1 MDFKPKFVASMPRP
15 AKGERVYAIGDVHGR
30 HDLLVQ
36 LLNVIIQHYPTL
48 HPEPSKMTLIFLGD
62 VIDRGPESRRCLEVI
77 QRLVDSAQARML
89 LGNHEDMLLASLD
102 GNGVAQEAWLSN
114 GGLATLSSYG
124 IEPPD
129 SSEDAFDFA
138 ARLQEA
144 IPAEQVRFLRSL
156 DVSYSSG
163 SYFFVHAGV
172 KPGVRISRQDERDL
186 FSIREEFTQS
196 EKWHGQVVVHGHS
209 IVDTVDVRH
218 NRIACDTAA
227 YATGRLSCVCLQE
240 THVSVLSTET

>member
-1 MDFKPKFVASMPRP
+1 MDFKPKFAAQVPRP

-36 LLNVIIQHYPTL
+36 LLNKIIRHYPTL
-48 HPEPSKMTLIFLGD
+48 EPKPEKITLLFLGD
-62 VIDRGPESRRCLEVI
+62 VIDRGPESQRCITLI

-89 LGNHEDMLLASLD
+89 LGNHEDMLLASLE
-102 GNGVAQEAWLSN
+102 GNGLAQEAWIRN

-124 IEPPD
+124 IDPPKSDED
-129 SSEDAFDFA
+129 SFDFA
-138 ARLQEA
+138 ARLKER
-144 IPAEQVRFLRSL
+144 IPPEHERFLRSL
-156 DVSYSSG
+156 KVSYSSG
-163 SYFFVHAGV
+163 SYLFVHAGV
-172 KPGVRISRQDERDL
+172 RPGVRIARQDKRDL

-209 IVDTVDVRH
+209 IVDEVEVRH

-227 YATGRLSCVCLQE
+227 YATGRLSCVVLQDD
-240 THVSVLSTET
+240 HVSVIST